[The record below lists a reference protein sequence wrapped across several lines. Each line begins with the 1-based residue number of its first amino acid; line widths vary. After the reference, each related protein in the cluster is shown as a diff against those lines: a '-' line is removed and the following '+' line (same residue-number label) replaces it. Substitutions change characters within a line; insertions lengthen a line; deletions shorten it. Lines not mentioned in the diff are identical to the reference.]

1 MSIPSYVLFELGFGF
16 KYQYLMSALIHTL
29 ITKKINFSQSENYLK
44 KNIKKYSIHGDC
56 TKFITQVQNII
67 PDVHELKYNIN
78 SILMLEGENS
88 CFEDINLFT
97 TNNISQI
104 RFFQVKGSMSDSY
117 ASKLN
122 SAVVHTLK
130 STLANKNIQLKFQ
143 LIILI
148 NREVSNYFF
157 AKTTQDKIKIIVTVI
172 KSLSCI
178 NTLKKQKKSLY
189 VKFLKIIE
197 EYIETSYEQT
207 NSSPNIYYFFYEKDK
222 MHYPEYKIFI
232 KENSIFQ
239 SVYSLKYII
248 KNTKIIESLD
258 YRLIY
263 FFLKNAYGNDKL
275 TKLLWNIEMEAMNG
289 ELIKVSTI
297 RNQLFHIGFDSR
309 DIKKIKFTKK
319 TGSVKNK
326 FKIGKIL

>member
-1 MSIPSYVLFELGFGF
+1 MSVPSYVLFELGFGF

-29 ITKKINFSQSENYLK
+29 ITKKINFSQSENYIK
-44 KNIKKYSIHGDC
+44 KNIKRYSIHSDC
-56 TKFITQVQNII
+56 TKFITQVQSII

-117 ASKLN
+117 TSKLN
-122 SAVVHTLK
+122 NAVIHTLK
-130 STLANKNIQLKFQ
+130 NTLTNKNIQLKFQ
-143 LIILI
+143 LIILV

-157 AKTTQDKIKIIVTVI
+157 AKITKDKIKIIVTVI
-172 KSLSCI
+172 NSLSCI
-178 NTLKKQKKSLY
+178 STLKKQNKSLY
-189 VKFLKIIE
+189 IKFLDILE
-197 EYIETSYEQT
+197 EYIETSYKQT
-207 NSSPNIYYFFYEKDK
+207 NSSPNIYYFFYKRDK
-222 MHYPEYKIFI
+222 RNYPKYKVFI
-232 KENSIFQ
+232 KENSISK
-239 SVYSLKYII
+239 SVYFLKYII
-248 KNTKIIESLD
+248 QNTKIIESLD

-289 ELIKVSTI
+289 KLTKVSTM
-297 RNQLFHIGFDSR
+297 RNQLFNIGFNSG
-309 DIKKIKFTKK
+309 DIKKINFTKK
-319 TGSVKNK
+319 TGSMKDK